1 MKSRKTRFFIMTA
14 ILLAGSFLFARE
26 VNTNNQV
33 VRIQNMPEYI
43 ASQSYIF
50 VYSDKAMTKAS
61 VRTRSENLAQHYEG
75 TVRHT
80 FGKAVRGFSAKMS
93 ASAARKLYEEN
104 PDIAYYEPN
113 GVCYA
118 IAKPSKPGHGGG
130 GGGGGEPAQVTP
142 WGIAR
147 VNGGVAGNFCK
158 AWIIDTGIDL
168 DNPDLNVDVA
178 DSVVFANAKSPD
190 DDNGHG
196 THVAGTIAAIDNSI
210 DVVGVAPGA
219 TVVAVKVLNRRGS
232 GSWDDVIAGIDYVAS
247 HASSCDVA
255 NMSLG
260 GSYSQAINDAV
271 TNAAKTCSFA
281 VAAGNDGADAANDS
295 PASVNAPNVYTI
307 SAIDSNDLLT
317 SWSNWGVPPV
327 DYAEPGLNILS
338 LKKGGGTTTMSGTSM
353 ATPHAVGLLLLGNI
367 RTDGYTQADPGGD
380 PHPIGVH

>member
-1 MKSRKTRFFIMTA
+1 MNSQKTRFVVMAA
-14 ILLAGSFLFARE
+14 IFLAGSFLFARE
-26 VNTNNQV
+26 VGTTGNTV
-33 VRIQNMPEYI
+33 VRVQDMPEYI

-50 VYSDKAMTKAS
+50 VYSNKAMTKAA
-61 VRTRSENLAQHYEG
+61 VRTRSENLARHYEG
-75 TVRHT
+75 TIRHT
-80 FGKAVRGFSAKMS
+80 FGKAVRGFSAKMT
-93 ASAARKLYEEN
+93 ADAARKLYEEN

-118 IAKPSKPGHGGG
+118 IAKPSHPGHGGG
-130 GGGGGEPAQVTP
+130 DGGEPAQVTP
-142 WGIAR
+142 WGITR
-147 VNGGVAGNFCK
+147 INGGAAGNYCK

-168 DNPDLNVDVA
+168 DNPDLNVDVT
-178 DSVVFANAKSPD
+178 DSVIFAKGKSPD

-196 THVAGTIAAIDNSI
+196 THVAGTIAAIDNNI
-210 DVVGVAPGA
+210 DVIGVAPGA
-219 TVVAVKVLNRRGS
+219 TVVAVKVLDRRGS
-232 GSWDDVIAGIDYVAS
+232 GTWDDVIAGIDYVAA

-271 TNAAKTCSFA
+271 LNAAKTCAFA

-307 SAIDSNDLLT
+307 SAIDQNDLLT